1 MNYGLP
7 YKGSKNRIAKKIID
21 ILPPAPVL
29 YDVFCGGCA
38 ITHAALL
45 SGKYS
50 RVVANDINS
59 MIPHAFE
66 TALAGGFR
74 NEDRW
79 ISRGDF
85 QKLYKTDPYVAICFS
100 FGNNLHQYCY
110 ARDLEPYKRALHY
123 AIFWKDTGPWRELC
137 PETAD
142 ALKKT
147 VESEQD
153 RHKRRIGAGRAIV
166 TALKAGLMNGT
177 INPAVMDK
185 PIYRKIRK
193 EKKPELRT
201 QSAESVERLKSL
213 ETLENDERLQ
223 RLESLERFERLKN
236 LECLQT
242 DESLCRLQSLES
254 LERFERLKNLE
265 CLQTDESL
273 CRLQSLERLD
283 RITDVD
289 VPPVLTV
296 TTGDYR
302 ALNFERGGII
312 YCDPPYKS
320 TEERYGQD
328 FDFNDFYSW
337 CEHQANPVFISEY
350 TMPEDR
356 FVPVAA
362 FTVTR
367 KMDTKKSSICSE
379 KIWRPRC
386 QLGI

>member
-7 YKGSKNRIAKKIID
+7 YKGSKNRIAKRLVEA
-21 ILPPAPVL
+21 LPAAPVL
-29 YDVFCGGCA
+29 YDVFAGGCA
-38 ITHAALL
+38 ITHAAML

-50 RVVANDINS
+50 RVVANDING

-85 QKLYKTDPYVAICFS
+85 QRLYKTDPYVAICFS
-100 FGNNLHQYCY
+100 FGNDLHEYCY
-110 ARDLEPYKRALHY
+110 ARELEPYKRALHY
-123 AIFWKDTGPWRELC
+123 AIFWKDIAPWAELC

-142 ALKKT
+142 ALKKA

-166 TALKAGLMNGT
+166 KELKAGLMNGT

-193 EKKPELRT
+193 EKTPGLRIK
-201 QSAESVERLKSL
+201 SAERFERLKSL
-213 ETLENDERLQ
+213 EVLQ
-223 RLESLERFERLKN
+223 N
-236 LECLQT
+236 
-242 DESLCRLQSLES
+242 DESLCRLQSL
-254 LERFERLKNLE
+254 K
-265 CLQTDESL
+265 
-273 CRLQSLERLD
+273 RLD
-283 RITDVD
+283 RINSVD

-296 TTGDYR
+296 TTGNYR

-320 TEERYGQD
+320 TDERYGQE
-328 FDFNDFYSW
+328 FDFNGFYSW

-362 FTVTR
+362 FTVSR
-367 KMDTKKSSICSE
+367 KMNAKKSNICPE
-379 KIWRPRC
+379 KIWRPIC
-386 QLGI
+386 QLD

>member
-7 YKGSKNRIAKKIID
+7 YKGSKNRIAKKILD
-21 ILPPAPVL
+21 VLPAAPVL

-50 RVVANDINS
+50 RVVANDING

-79 ISRGDF
+79 ISRDDF
-85 QKLYKTDPYVAICFS
+85 QRLYKTDPYVAMCFS
-100 FGNNLHQYCY
+100 FGNNLHEYCY
-110 ARDLEPYKRALHY
+110 ARELEPYKRALHY
-123 AIFWKDTGPWRELC
+123 AIFWKDIAPWAELC

-142 ALKKT
+142 ALKKA
-147 VESEQD
+147 VESAQD

-166 TALKAGLMNGT
+166 TALKAGLTNGT
-177 INPAVMDK
+177 IDPAVMDK

-193 EKKPELRT
+193 EKTSGLRINP
-201 QSAESVERLKSL
+201 AESVERLNNL
-213 ETLENDERLQ
+213 ETLEHDERLR

-236 LECLQT
+236 LET
-242 DESLCRLQSLES
+242 
-254 LERFERLKNLE
+254 
-265 CLQTDESL
+265 LQTDESL
-273 CRLQSLERLD
+273 CRLQSLER
-283 RITDVD
+283 ITDVD
-289 VPPVLTV
+289 VPPALTV

-302 ALNFERGGII
+302 ALNFERDGII
-312 YCDPPYKS
+312 YCDPPYKN
-320 TEERYGQD
+320 TKERYGRE
-328 FDFNDFYSW
+328 FDFNGFYSW

-350 TMPEDR
+350 AMPEDR

-367 KMDTKKSSICSE
+367 KLDTKKSSICYE
-379 KIWRPRC
+379 KIWRPRT
-386 QLGI
+386 QL

>member
-7 YKGSKNRIAKKIID
+7 YKGSKNRIAKKILEV
-21 ILPPAPVL
+21 LPAAPVL

-38 ITHAALL
+38 ITHAAML

-50 RVVANDINS
+50 RVVANDING

-66 TALAGGFR
+66 TAITGGFR

-79 ISRGDF
+79 ISRDDF

-100 FGNNLHQYCY
+100 FGNNLHEYCY

-142 ALKKT
+142 ALKKA

-166 TALKAGLMNGT
+166 TAFKTGLMNGT

-185 PIYRKIRK
+185 PIYKKIRGK
-193 EKKPELRT
+193 YPRVYP
-201 QSAESVERLKSL
+201 QSGWLAERMKSL
-213 ETLENDERLQ
+213 ETLENDERLR
-223 RLESLERFERLKN
+223 RLESLERLERLERFEHLKN
-236 LECLQT
+236 LET
-242 DESLCRLQSLES
+242 
-254 LERFERLKNLE
+254 
-265 CLQTDESL
+265 LQTDESL

-283 RITDVD
+283 RKNSVD

-302 ALNFERGGII
+302 ALNFEQGGII

-320 TEERYGQD
+320 TEERYGRE
-328 FDFNDFYSW
+328 FDFNGFYAW

-367 KMDTKKSSICSE
+367 KMDTKKSSICPE
-379 KIWRPRC
+379 KIWRPQC
-386 QLGI
+386 QLDI

>member
-7 YKGSKNRIAKKIID
+7 YQGSKNRIAKRLVEA
-21 ILPPAPVL
+21 LPPAPVL
-29 YDVFCGGCA
+29 YGVFCGGCA
-38 ITHAALL
+38 VTHAAML

-50 RVVANDINS
+50 RVVANDING
-59 MIPHAFE
+59 MIPAAFE
-66 TALAGGFR
+66 KAIRGGFR

-79 ISRGDF
+79 ISREEF
-85 QKLYKTDPYVAICFS
+85 RRLYLSDPYVAICFS
-100 FGNNLHQYCY
+100 FGNNLHEYCY
-110 ARDLEPYKRALHY
+110 ARELEPYKRALHY
-123 AIFWKDTGPWRELC
+123 AIFWQDTGPWRELC

-142 ALKKT
+142 ALKKA

-166 TALKAGLMNGT
+166 TALKTGLMNGT
-177 INPAVMDK
+177 IDPAVMVK
-185 PIYRKIRK
+185 PIYKKIRPHNK
-193 EKKPELRT
+193 LISPH
-201 QSAESVERLKSL
+201 
-213 ETLENDERLQ
+213 
-223 RLESLERFERLKN
+223 LESLERLERFEHLKN
-236 LECLQT
+236 LETLQT
-242 DESLCRLQSLES
+242 DESLCRLQSLE
-254 LERFERLKNLE
+254 
-265 CLQTDESL
+265 
-273 CRLQSLERLD
+273 

-312 YCDPPYKS
+312 YCDPPYKN
-320 TEERYGQD
+320 TKQYHTVGT
-328 FDFNDFYSW
+328 FDFEDFYAW

-367 KMDTKKSSICSE
+367 KMDAKKSSICHE
-379 KIWRPRC
+379 KIWRPRT
-386 QLGI
+386 QL

>member
-7 YKGSKNRIAKKIID
+7 YKGSKNRIAKKILD
-21 ILPPAPVL
+21 VLPAAPVL

-38 ITHAALL
+38 VTHAALL

-50 RVVANDINS
+50 RVVANDING

-66 TALAGGFR
+66 SAITGGFR

-79 ISRGDF
+79 ISRDDF
-85 QKLYKTDPYVAICFS
+85 KRLYKTDPYVAICFS
-100 FGNNLHQYCY
+100 FGNNLRWYCY
-110 ARDLEPYKRALHY
+110 ARELEPYKRALHY
-123 AIFWKDTGPWRELC
+123 AIFWKDTSLWRELC

-142 ALKKT
+142 ALKAA
-147 VESEQD
+147 VESETD
-153 RHKRRIGAGRAIV
+153 RHKRRIKAGRAIV

-177 INPAVMDK
+177 IDPAVMDK
-185 PIYRKIRK
+185 PIYGKIQK
-193 EKKPELRT
+193 EKTPGLGI
-201 QSAESVERLKSL
+201 QSAERVERLKSL

-223 RLESLERFERLKN
+223 RLESLER
-236 LECLQT
+236 LE
-242 DESLCRLQSLES
+242 
-254 LERFERLKNLE
+254 
-265 CLQTDESL
+265 
-273 CRLQSLERLD
+273 

-302 ALNFERGGII
+302 ALNFEQGGII
-312 YCDPPYKS
+312 YCDPPYK
-320 TEERYGQD
+320 TTKERYDRD
-328 FDFNDFYSW
+328 FDFDDFYSW

-362 FTVTR
+362 VTVTR
-367 KMDTKKSSICSE
+367 KLNAAKSSICHE
-379 KIWRPRC
+379 KIWRPRT
-386 QLGI
+386 QL

>member
-7 YKGSKNRIAKKIID
+7 YKGSKNRIAKKILD
-21 ILPPAPVL
+21 VLPAAPVL
-29 YDVFCGGCA
+29 YDVFAGGCA
-38 ITHAALL
+38 ITHAAML

-50 RVVANDINS
+50 RVVANDING

-66 TALAGGFR
+66 TAITGGFR
-74 NEDRW
+74 DEDRW
-79 ISRGDF
+79 ISRDDF

-100 FGNNLHQYCY
+100 FGNNLHEYCY
-110 ARDLEPYKRALHY
+110 ARELEPYKRALHY
-123 AIFWKDTGPWRELC
+123 AIFWKDTAPWRELC

-142 ALKKT
+142 ALKKA

-166 TALKAGLMNGT
+166 TALKAGLMNGS
-177 INPAVMDK
+177 IDPAVMDK
-185 PIYRKIRK
+185 PIYKKIR
-193 EKKPELRT
+193 LHNL
-201 QSAESVERLKSL
+201 ESRKRFERLKNL

-223 RLESLERFERLKN
+223 RLERLERFERLKN
-236 LECLQT
+236 LETLQT
-242 DESLCRLQSLES
+242 DESLCRPQSLKR
-254 LERFERLKNLE
+254 LE
-265 CLQTDESL
+265 
-273 CRLQSLERLD
+273 

-312 YCDPPYKS
+312 YCDPPYKN
-320 TEERYGQD
+320 TKERYGRE
-328 FDFNDFYSW
+328 FDFNGFYSW

-367 KMDTKKSSICSE
+367 KMDTKKSSICYE
-379 KIWRPRC
+379 KIWRPRT
-386 QLGI
+386 QL

>member
-7 YKGSKNRIAKKIID
+7 YKGSKNRIAKKILD
-21 ILPPAPVL
+21 VLPAAPVL

-50 RVVANDINS
+50 RVVANDING

-66 TALAGGFR
+66 TAITGGFR

-79 ISRGDF
+79 ISRDDF
-85 QKLYKTDPYVAICFS
+85 QRLYKTDPYVAICFS
-100 FGNNLHQYCY
+100 FGNNLHEYCY
-110 ARDLEPYKRALHY
+110 ARELEPYKRALHY
-123 AIFWKDTGPWRELC
+123 AIFWQDTGPWRDLC

-142 ALKKT
+142 ALKT
-147 VESEQD
+147 AVESEQD

-177 INPAVMDK
+177 IDPAVMNK

-193 EKKPELRT
+193 EKTPGLGI
-201 QSAESVERLKSL
+201 QSAESVERLKNL

-236 LECLQT
+236 LETLKT
-242 DESLCRLQSLES
+242 DESLCRVQSLES
-254 LERFERLKNLE
+254 
-265 CLQTDESL
+265 QG
-273 CRLQSLERLD
+273 
-283 RITDVD
+283 RINSVD
-289 VPPVLTV
+289 VPPVLSV
-296 TTGDYR
+296 TTRDYR
-302 ALNFERGGII
+302 EMEFSAPGII

-320 TEERYGQD
+320 TEERYGRG
-328 FDFNDFYSW
+328 FDFNGFYSW

-367 KMDTKKSSICSE
+367 KMDTKKSSICHE
-379 KIWRPRC
+379 KIWRPRT
-386 QLGI
+386 QL

>member
-7 YKGSKNRIAKKIID
+7 YKGSKNRIAKKILD
-21 ILPPAPVL
+21 VLPPAPVL

-50 RVVANDINS
+50 RVVANDING
-59 MIPHAFE
+59 MIPAAFE
-66 TALAGGFR
+66 KAIRGGFR

-79 ISRGDF
+79 ISRDDF
-85 QKLYKTDPYVAICFS
+85 QRLYKTDPYVAICFS
-100 FGNNLHQYCY
+100 FGNNLHEYCY
-110 ARDLEPYKRALHY
+110 ARELEPYKRALHY
-123 AIFWKDTGPWRELC
+123 AIFWKDIAPWRELC

-142 ALKKT
+142 ALKKA

-177 INPAVMDK
+177 IDPAVMNK
-185 PIYRKIRK
+185 SIYGKIRK
-193 EKKPELRT
+193 EKTSGLGI
-201 QSAESVERLKSL
+201 QSAKSVERLKSL

-236 LECLQT
+236 LET
-242 DESLCRLQSLES
+242 
-254 LERFERLKNLE
+254 
-265 CLQTDESL
+265 LQTDESL
-273 CRLQSLERLD
+273 CRLQSLERPE

-320 TEERYGQD
+320 TEERYGRE
-328 FDFNDFYSW
+328 FDFNGFYSW

-367 KMDTKKSSICSE
+367 KMDTKKSSICPE

-386 QLGI
+386 QLDI

>member
-7 YKGSKNRIAKKIID
+7 YKGSKNRIAKKILD
-21 ILPPAPVL
+21 VLPAAPVL

-50 RVVANDINS
+50 KVVANDING

-66 TALAGGFR
+66 SAITGGFR

-79 ISRGDF
+79 ISRDDF
-85 QKLYKTDPYVAICFS
+85 QRLYKTDPYVAVCFS
-100 FGNNLHQYCY
+100 FGSNLRWYCY

-142 ALKKT
+142 ALKAA
-147 VESEQD
+147 VESETD
-153 RHKRRIGAGRAIV
+153 RYKRRIKAGRAIV
-166 TALKAGLMNGT
+166 TALKTGLMNGT
-177 INPAVMDK
+177 IDPAVMNK
-185 PIYRKIRK
+185 SIYRKIR
-193 EKKPELRT
+193 
-201 QSAESVERLKSL
+201 
-213 ETLENDERLQ
+213 LENDERLQ
-223 RLESLERFERLKN
+223 RLKN

-242 DESLCRLQSLES
+242 DESLHRLQSLKS
-254 LERFERLKNLE
+254 LE
-265 CLQTDESL
+265 
-273 CRLQSLERLD
+273 

-289 VPPVLTV
+289 VPPCAPALNV
-296 TTGDYR
+296 TTGDYS

-312 YCDPPYKS
+312 YCDPPYKN
-320 TEERYGQD
+320 TRQYHTVGT
-328 FDFNDFYSW
+328 FDFEAFYSW

-367 KMDTKKSSICSE
+367 KMNTKKSSIYHE
-379 KIWRPRC
+379 KIWRPRI
-386 QLGI
+386 QL

>member
-7 YKGSKNRIAKKIID
+7 YKGSKNRIAKKILD
-21 ILPPAPVL
+21 VLPAAPVL

-38 ITHAALL
+38 ITHAAML

-50 RVVANDINS
+50 RVVANDVNG

-66 TALAGGFR
+66 KAILGGFR

-79 ISRGDF
+79 ISRDDF

-100 FGNNLHQYCY
+100 FGNNLHEYCY

-123 AIFWKDTGPWRELC
+123 AIFWKDTGPWRALC

-142 ALKKT
+142 ALKKA

-166 TALKAGLMNGT
+166 TALKAGLTNGT
-177 INPAVMDK
+177 IDPAVMDK
-185 PIYRKIRK
+185 PIYKKIRGIYSRVF
-193 EKKPELRT
+193 L
-201 QSAESVERLKSL
+201 QSGWLAERMQSL

-223 RLESLERFERLKN
+223 CLESLERFERLKN
-236 LECLQT
+236 FETLQT
-242 DESLCRLQSLES
+242 DA
-254 LERFERLKNLE
+254 
-265 CLQTDESL
+265 SL
-273 CRLQSLERLD
+273 CRLQSLERLERLE

-289 VPPVLTV
+289 VPPVLSV
-296 TTGDYR
+296 TTRDYR
-302 ALNFERGGII
+302 EMEFSAPGII
-312 YCDPPYKS
+312 YCDPPYKN
-320 TEERYGQD
+320 TKQYHTVGT
-328 FDFNDFYSW
+328 FDFNAFYSW
-337 CEHQANPVFISEY
+337 CEAQTLPVYISEY

-367 KMDTKKSSICSE
+367 KMDTKKSSICHE
-379 KIWRPRC
+379 KI
-386 QLGI
+386 

>member
-7 YKGSKNRIAKKIID
+7 YKGSKNRIAKKILD
-21 ILPPAPVL
+21 VLPAAPVL

-50 RVVANDINS
+50 RVVANDING

-66 TALAGGFR
+66 TAMKGGFR

-85 QKLYKTDPYVAICFS
+85 QKLYKTDPYVAICFT
-100 FGNNLHQYCY
+100 FGNNLHDYCY

-123 AIFWKDTGPWRELC
+123 AIFWKDIAPWAELC

-142 ALKKT
+142 ALKKA
-147 VESEQD
+147 VESEQN

-166 TALKAGLMNGT
+166 KELKAGLMNGT
-177 INPAVMDK
+177 IDPAVMNK
-185 PIYRKIRK
+185 PIYKKIRGK
-193 EKKPELRT
+193 YPRVYL
-201 QSAESVERLKSL
+201 QSGWLAERMQSL
-213 ETLENDERLQ
+213 ET
-223 RLESLERFERLKN
+223 
-236 LECLQT
+236 LQT
-242 DESLCRLQSLES
+242 DESLHRLQSLES
-254 LERFERLKNLE
+254 
-265 CLQTDESL
+265 QG
-273 CRLQSLERLD
+273 
-283 RITDVD
+283 RINSVD
-289 VPPVLTV
+289 VPPALSV

-328 FDFNDFYSW
+328 FDFDGFYSW

-356 FVPVAA
+356 FVPVAS

-367 KMDTKKSSICSE
+367 KMDTKKSSICPE

>member
-1 MNYGLP
+1 MNFGLP
-7 YKGSKNRIAKKIID
+7 YKGSKNRIAKKILD
-21 ILPPAPVL
+21 VLPAAPVL

-50 RVVANDINS
+50 RVVANDING

-79 ISRGDF
+79 ISRDDF

-100 FGNNLHQYCY
+100 FGNNLHEYCY

-123 AIFWKDTGPWRELC
+123 AIFWQDTGPWRELC

-142 ALKKT
+142 ALKKA

-177 INPAVMDK
+177 IDPAVMDK
-185 PIYRKIRK
+185 PIYKKIRK
-193 EKKPELRT
+193 KKLELRI

-242 DESLCRLQSLES
+242 DESLHRLQSLES
-254 LERFERLKNLE
+254 LERINS
-265 CLQTDESL
+265 T
-273 CRLQSLERLD
+273 
-283 RITDVD
+283 D
-289 VPPVLTV
+289 VPPCAPALNV

-302 ALNFERGGII
+302 EMEFSAPGII

-320 TEERYGQD
+320 TEERYGRE
-328 FDFNDFYSW
+328 FDFNGFYSW

-367 KMDTKKSSICSE
+367 KMDAKKSSICPE

>member
-7 YKGSKNRIAKKIID
+7 YKGSKNRIAKKILD
-21 ILPPAPVL
+21 ILPPVPVL

-50 RVVANDINS
+50 RVVANDING

-66 TALAGGFR
+66 TAINGDFR

-79 ISRGDF
+79 ISRDDF
-85 QKLYKTDPYVAICFS
+85 KRLYKTDPYVAICFS
-100 FGNNLHQYCY
+100 FGNNLHEYCY
-110 ARDLEPYKRALHY
+110 ARELEPYKRALHY

-142 ALKKT
+142 ALKKA

-177 INPAVMDK
+177 IDPAVMDK
-185 PIYRKIRK
+185 PIYKKIRK
-193 EKKPELRT
+193 EKTPGLGI
-201 QSAESVERLKSL
+201 QPAGSVERLKSL

-223 RLESLERFERLKN
+223 RLESLERLDRLKN
-236 LECLQT
+236 LETLQT
-242 DESLCRLQSLES
+242 DESLR
-254 LERFERLKNLE
+254 RV
-265 CLQTDESL
+265 
-273 CRLQSLERLD
+273 SLERLE
-283 RITDVD
+283 RITDGD

-302 ALNFERGGII
+302 ALTFERGGII

-320 TEERYGQD
+320 TEERYGRE
-328 FDFNDFYSW
+328 FDFNGFYSW
-337 CEHQANPVFISEY
+337 CEHQSNPVFISEY

-367 KMDTKKSSICSE
+367 KMDTKKSSICPE

-386 QLGI
+386 QLDI

>member
-7 YKGSKNRIAKKIID
+7 YKGSKNRIAKKILD
-21 ILPPAPVL
+21 VLPAAPVL

-66 TALAGGFR
+66 TALKGGFR

-100 FGNNLHQYCY
+100 FGNHLHEYCY

-123 AIFWKDTGPWRELC
+123 AIFWQDTSLWRELC

-142 ALKKT
+142 ALKKA

-177 INPAVMDK
+177 IDPAVMDK

-193 EKKPELRT
+193 EKTPGLRN
-201 QSAESVERLKSL
+201 QPAESVERLKSL
-213 ETLENDERLQ
+213 ETLEHDERLQ

-242 DESLCRLQSLES
+242 DESLCRLQSLE
-254 LERFERLKNLE
+254 
-265 CLQTDESL
+265 
-273 CRLQSLERLD
+273 

-302 ALNFERGGII
+302 ALNFERPGII

-320 TEERYGQD
+320 TEERYGRD
-328 FDFNDFYSW
+328 FDFNGFYAW

-367 KMDTKKSSICSE
+367 KLDAKRSSICPE

>member
-7 YKGSKNRIAKKIID
+7 YKGSKNRIAKKILD

-29 YDVFCGGCA
+29 YDVFAGGCA

-50 RVVANDINS
+50 RVVANDING

-66 TALAGGFR
+66 TAITGGFR

-85 QKLYKTDPYVAICFS
+85 QRLYKTDPYVAICFS
-100 FGNNLHQYCY
+100 FGNNLRWYCY

-142 ALKKT
+142 ALKKA

-166 TALKAGLMNGT
+166 TALKTGLMNGT
-177 INPAVMDK
+177 IDPAVMDK
-185 PIYRKIRK
+185 PIYKKIRPHNK
-193 EKKPELRT
+193 LISPYL
-201 QSAESVERLKSL
+201 ESCERFERLKNL
-213 ETLENDERLQ
+213 ETLGNDERLQ

-236 LECLQT
+236 LETLQT
-242 DESLCRLQSLES
+242 DESP
-254 LERFERLKNLE
+254 
-265 CLQTDESL
+265 
-273 CRLQSLERLD
+273 CRLQSLERLE

-289 VPPVLTV
+289 VDVPVLTV

-312 YCDPPYKS
+312 YCDPPYK
-320 TEERYGQD
+320 TTKERYGRE
-328 FDFNDFYSW
+328 FDFNGFYSW

-367 KMDTKKSSICSE
+367 KLNAKKSSICPE
-379 KIWRPRC
+379 KIWRPRT
-386 QLGI
+386 QV

>member
-7 YKGSKNRIAKKIID
+7 YKGSKNRIAKKILD
-21 ILPPAPVL
+21 VLPAAPVL

-50 RVVANDINS
+50 RVVANDVNG

-79 ISRGDF
+79 ISRDDF

-100 FGNNLHQYCY
+100 FGNDLYEYCY
-110 ARDLEPYKRALHY
+110 ARELEPYKRALHY

-142 ALKKT
+142 ALKKA

-177 INPAVMDK
+177 IDPAVVDK

-193 EKKPELRT
+193 KRPELSN
-201 QSAESVERLKSL
+201 QSAESLERLKSL

-236 LECLQT
+236 LET
-242 DESLCRLQSLES
+242 
-254 LERFERLKNLE
+254 
-265 CLQTDESL
+265 LQTDESL
-273 CRLQSLERLD
+273 CRLQSLER
-283 RITDVD
+283 ITEVN

-320 TEERYGQD
+320 TKERYGRD
-328 FDFNDFYSW
+328 FDFAGFYAW

-367 KMDTKKSSICSE
+367 KMDTKKSSICHE
-379 KIWRPRC
+379 KIWRPQC
-386 QLGI
+386 QLDI

>member
-1 MNYGLP
+1 MNFGLP
-7 YKGSKNRIAKKIID
+7 YKGSKNRIAKKILD
-21 ILPPAPVL
+21 VLPAAPVL

-38 ITHAALL
+38 VTHAAML

-66 TALAGGFR
+66 TALKGGFR
-74 NEDRW
+74 DEARW
-79 ISRGDF
+79 ISRDDF
-85 QKLYKTDPYVAICFS
+85 QRLYKTDPYVAICFS
-100 FGNNLHQYCY
+100 FGNNLHSYCY
-110 ARDLEPYKRALHY
+110 ARELEPYKRALHY

-142 ALKKT
+142 ALKKA

-185 PIYRKIRK
+185 PIYKKIRGK
-193 EKKPELRT
+193 YPRVFL
-201 QSAESVERLKSL
+201 QSGWLAERMQSL
-213 ETLENDERLQ
+213 ETLENDERFQ
-223 RLESLERFERLKN
+223 RLESLE
-236 LECLQT
+236 
-242 DESLCRLQSLES
+242 
-254 LERFERLKNLE
+254 
-265 CLQTDESL
+265 
-273 CRLQSLERLD
+273 

-302 ALNFERGGII
+302 EMEFSAPGII

-320 TEERYGQD
+320 TEERYGRE
-328 FDFNDFYSW
+328 FDFAGFYAW
-337 CEHQANPVFISEY
+337 CEHQANPVYISEY

-356 FVPVAA
+356 FVPVAS

-367 KMDTKKSSICSE
+367 KMDTKKSSICPE

>member
-7 YKGSKNRIAKKIID
+7 YKGSKNRIAKKILD
-21 ILPPAPVL
+21 VLPAAPVL

-50 RVVANDINS
+50 RVVANDING

-66 TALAGGFR
+66 TAMKGGFR

-85 QKLYKTDPYVAICFS
+85 QNLYKTDPYVAICFS
-100 FGNNLHQYCY
+100 FGNNLHEYCY
-110 ARDLEPYKRALHY
+110 ARELEPYKRALHY

-142 ALKKT
+142 ALKKA

-177 INPAVMDK
+177 IDPAVMNK

-193 EKKPELRT
+193 EKTPGLRI
-201 QSAESVERLKSL
+201 QPAESVERLKSL

-223 RLESLERFERLKN
+223 RLERLERFERLENDERLQRLERLERFERLKN

-242 DESLCRLQSLES
+242 NESLHRLQSLKS
-254 LERFERLKNLE
+254 LE
-265 CLQTDESL
+265 
-273 CRLQSLERLD
+273 

-312 YCDPPYKS
+312 YCDPPYKN
-320 TEERYGQD
+320 TGQYRTVGT
-328 FDFNDFYSW
+328 FDFEAFYSW
-337 CEHQANPVFISEY
+337 CLHQSNPVFISEY
-350 TMPEDR
+350 TMPEDL
-356 FVPVAA
+356 FVPVAS

-367 KMDTKKSSICSE
+367 KLSAKKSSICPE

-386 QLGI
+386 QLDI

>member
-1 MNYGLP
+1 MNFGLP
-7 YKGSKNRIAKKIID
+7 YKGSKNRIAKKILD
-21 ILPPAPVL
+21 VLPAAPVL

-38 ITHAALL
+38 VTHAAML

-66 TALAGGFR
+66 TALKGGFR
-74 NEDRW
+74 DEARW
-79 ISRGDF
+79 ISRDDF
-85 QKLYKTDPYVAICFS
+85 QRLYKTDPYVAICFS
-100 FGNNLHQYCY
+100 FGNNLHSYCY
-110 ARDLEPYKRALHY
+110 ARELEPYKRALHY

-142 ALKKT
+142 ALKKA

-185 PIYRKIRK
+185 PIYKKIRGK
-193 EKKPELRT
+193 YPRVFL
-201 QSAESVERLKSL
+201 QSGWLAERMQSL
-213 ETLENDERLQ
+213 ETLENDERFQ
-223 RLESLERFERLKN
+223 RLESLE
-236 LECLQT
+236 
-242 DESLCRLQSLES
+242 
-254 LERFERLKNLE
+254 
-265 CLQTDESL
+265 
-273 CRLQSLERLD
+273 

-302 ALNFERGGII
+302 EMEFSAPGII

-320 TEERYGQD
+320 TEERYGRE
-328 FDFNDFYSW
+328 FDFAGFYAW
-337 CEHQANPVFISEY
+337 CEHQANPVYISEY

-356 FVPVAA
+356 FVPVAS
-362 FTVTR
+362 FTVIR
-367 KMDTKKSSICSE
+367 KMDTKKSSICPE

>member
-1 MNYGLP
+1 VNYGLP
-7 YKGSKNRIAKKIID
+7 YQGSKNRIARRLVD
-21 ILPPAPVL
+21 ALPAAPVL

-50 RVVANDINS
+50 RVVANDING
-59 MIPHAFE
+59 MIPAAFE
-66 TALAGGFR
+66 KAIRGGFR

-79 ISRGDF
+79 ISRDDF
-85 QKLYKTDPYVAICFS
+85 RRLYKTDPYVASCFS
-100 FGNNLHQYCY
+100 FGNNLRWYCY

-142 ALKKT
+142 ALKKA

-166 TALKAGLMNGT
+166 TALKTGLMNGT
-177 INPAVMDK
+177 IDPAVMDK
-185 PIYRKIRK
+185 PIYKKIRK
-193 EKKPELRT
+193 GKTSGLRL
-201 QSAESVERLKSL
+201 QS
-213 ETLENDERLQ
+213 DERLQ

-236 LECLQT
+236 LET
-242 DESLCRLQSLES
+242 LQSLES
-254 LERFERLKNLE
+254 LN
-265 CLQTDESL
+265 
-273 CRLQSLERLD
+273 
-283 RITDVD
+283 RINAVNA
-289 VPPVLTV
+289 PPVLTV
-296 TTGDYR
+296 TTEDYK
-302 ALNFERGGII
+302 ALTFEQGGII
-312 YCDPPYKS
+312 YCDPPYK
-320 TEERYGQD
+320 TTKERYGRE
-328 FDFNDFYSW
+328 FDFNGFYSW

-367 KMDTKKSSICSE
+367 KLNAAKSNICPE
-379 KIWRPRC
+379 KIWRPRT
-386 QLGI
+386 QL

>member
-7 YKGSKNRIAKKIID
+7 YKGSKNRIAKKILD
-21 ILPPAPVL
+21 VLPPAPVL
-29 YDVFCGGCA
+29 YDVFAGGCA

-50 RVVANDINS
+50 RVVANDING

-66 TALAGGFR
+66 TAITGGFR

-79 ISRGDF
+79 ISRDDF

-100 FGNNLHQYCY
+100 FGNNLHEYCY

-123 AIFWKDTGPWRELC
+123 AIFWKDTAPWRELC

-142 ALKKT
+142 ALKKA

-153 RHKRRIGAGRAIV
+153 RHKRRIKAGRAIV

-177 INPAVMDK
+177 IDPAVMDK

-193 EKKPELRT
+193 EKTPGLGIKP
-201 QSAESVERLKSL
+201 AESVERLKTL

-223 RLESLERFERLKN
+223 RLERLESLERFERLKN
-236 LECLQT
+236 LETLQT
-242 DESLCRLQSLES
+242 DESLCRLQGLQGLES
-254 LERFERLKNLE
+254 LER
-265 CLQTDESL
+265 
-273 CRLQSLERLD
+273 LER
-283 RITDVD
+283 INAVNA
-289 VPPVLTV
+289 PPVLTV
-296 TTGDYR
+296 TTEDYK
-302 ALNFERGGII
+302 ALTFEQGGII

-320 TEERYGQD
+320 TEERYGRE
-328 FDFNDFYSW
+328 FDFNGFYSW

-356 FVPVAA
+356 FVPVAS

-367 KMDTKKSSICSE
+367 KMDARKSSICPE
-379 KIWRPRC
+379 KIWRPRT
-386 QLGI
+386 QL

>member
-1 MNYGLP
+1 MNFGLP
-7 YKGSKNRIAKKIID
+7 YKGSKNRIAKKILD
-21 ILPPAPVL
+21 VLPAAPVL

-66 TALAGGFR
+66 TAITGGFR

-79 ISRGDF
+79 ISRDDF

-110 ARDLEPYKRALHY
+110 ARELEPYKRALHY
-123 AIFWKDTGPWRELC
+123 AIFWKDIGPWRELC

-142 ALKKT
+142 SLKKA

-153 RHKRRIGAGRAIV
+153 RHKRRIDADRAIV

-177 INPAVMDK
+177 IDPAVMNK
-185 PIYRKIRK
+185 PIYKKIRGK
-193 EKKPELRT
+193 YPRVYL
-201 QSAESVERLKSL
+201 QSGWLAERMQSLERL
-213 ETLENDERLQ
+213 E
-223 RLESLERFERLKN
+223 RLESLKRFERLKN
-236 LECLQT
+236 LET
-242 DESLCRLQSLES
+242 
-254 LERFERLKNLE
+254 
-265 CLQTDESL
+265 LQTDESL

-283 RITDVD
+283 RKNSVD
-289 VPPVLTV
+289 VLPVLTV

-320 TEERYGQD
+320 TEERYGRE
-328 FDFNDFYSW
+328 FDFAGFYAW

-362 FTVTR
+362 FSVTR
-367 KMDTKKSSICSE
+367 KMDTKKSSICHE
-379 KIWRPRC
+379 KIWRPRT
-386 QLGI
+386 QL

>member
-1 MNYGLP
+1 MNYGMP
-7 YKGSKNRIAKKIID
+7 YKGSKNRIAKR
-21 ILPPAPVL
+21 ILDVLPAAPVL

-100 FGNNLHQYCY
+100 FGNNLKDYCY
-110 ARDLEPYKRALHY
+110 APDLEPYKRALHY
-123 AIFWKDTGPWRELC
+123 AIFWQDTGPWRELC

-142 ALKKT
+142 ALKKV

-193 EKKPELRT
+193 EKTPELRI
-201 QSAESVERLKSL
+201 QSAESVERLKNL
-213 ETLENDERLQ
+213 ET
-223 RLESLERFERLKN
+223 
-236 LECLQT
+236 LQT
-242 DESLCRLQSLES
+242 DESLCRLQSLKS
-254 LERFERLKNLE
+254 LE
-265 CLQTDESL
+265 
-273 CRLQSLERLD
+273 

-289 VPPVLTV
+289 VPPALTV

-302 ALNFERGGII
+302 ALNFEPGGII

-320 TEERYGQD
+320 TGQYHTVGT
-328 FDFNDFYSW
+328 FDFEAFYSW
-337 CEHQANPVFISEY
+337 CLHQSNPVFISEY
-350 TMPEDR
+350 TMPEDL
-356 FVPVAA
+356 FVPVAS

-367 KMDTKKSSICSE
+367 KLSAKKSSICHE
-379 KIWRPRC
+379 KIWRPRT
-386 QLGI
+386 QL

>member
-1 MNYGLP
+1 MTYGLP
-7 YKGSKNRIAKKIID
+7 YKGSKNRIAKKILD
-21 ILPPAPVL
+21 VLPAAPVL
-29 YDVFCGGCA
+29 YDVFAGGCA

-50 RVVANDINS
+50 RVVANDLNG

-66 TALAGGFR
+66 TAITGGFR
-74 NEDRW
+74 DEDRW
-79 ISRGDF
+79 ISRDDF
-85 QKLYKTDPYVAICFS
+85 QRLYKTDPYVAICFS
-100 FGNNLHQYCY
+100 FGNDLHEYCY
-110 ARDLEPYKRALHY
+110 ARELEPYKRALHY
-123 AIFWKDTGPWRELC
+123 AIFWKDTAPWRELC

-142 ALKKT
+142 ALKKA

-177 INPAVMDK
+177 IDPAVMNK

-193 EKKPELRT
+193 EKTSGLSLHL
-201 QSAESVERLKSL
+201 QSAISL
-213 ETLENDERLQ
+213 ECRLQSLERLENDERLQ
-223 RLESLERFERLKN
+223 RLKSLERFERLKN
-236 LECLQT
+236 LETLQT
-242 DESLCRLQSLES
+242 DESLCRLQSLKS
-254 LERFERLKNLE
+254 LE
-265 CLQTDESL
+265 
-273 CRLQSLERLD
+273 

-296 TTGDYR
+296 TTEDYR

-312 YCDPPYKS
+312 YCDPPYKN
-320 TEERYGQD
+320 TKERYGRE
-328 FDFNDFYSW
+328 FDFNGFYSW
-337 CEHQANPVFISEY
+337 CEHQTNPVFISEY

-367 KMDTKKSSICSE
+367 KMDAKKSNICYE

-386 QLGI
+386 QSGI

>member
-7 YKGSKNRIAKKIID
+7 YKGSKNRIAKKILD
-21 ILPPAPVL
+21 VLPAAPVL

-50 RVVANDINS
+50 RVVANDING

-79 ISRGDF
+79 ISREDF
-85 QKLYKTDPYVAICFS
+85 RRLYLTDPYVAMCFS
-100 FGNNLHQYCY
+100 FANNLNDYCY
-110 ARDLEPYKRALHY
+110 AAELEPYKRALHY
-123 AIFWKDTGPWRELC
+123 AIFWKDIAPWAELC

-142 ALKKT
+142 ALGAAMQ
-147 VESEQD
+147 SEPD

-177 INPAVMDK
+177 IDPAVMDK
-185 PIYRKIRK
+185 PIYKKIRK
-193 EKKPELRT
+193 EKTPGLSLHL
-201 QSAESVERLKSL
+201 QSAISL
-213 ETLENDERLQ
+213 E
-223 RLESLERFERLKN
+223 
-236 LECLQT
+236 
-242 DESLCRLQSLES
+242 
-254 LERFERLKNLE
+254 
-265 CLQTDESL
+265 
-273 CRLQSLERLD
+273 CRLQSLERLE

-302 ALNFERGGII
+302 ALEFDQPGII

-320 TEERYGQD
+320 TEERYGREFD
-328 FDFNDFYSW
+328 FDAFYSW

-356 FVPVAA
+356 FACIA
-362 FTVTR
+362 EWDKVTTMASKTTSHVTER
-367 KMDTKKSSICSE
+367 L
-379 KIWRPRC
+379 WRPRT
-386 QLGI
+386 QL

>member
-1 MNYGLP
+1 M
-7 YKGSKNRIAKKIID
+7 
-21 ILPPAPVL
+21 
-29 YDVFCGGCA
+29 
-38 ITHAALL
+38 L

-50 RVVANDINS
+50 RVVANDING

-79 ISRGDF
+79 IPR
-85 QKLYKTDPYVAICFS
+85 
-100 FGNNLHQYCY
+100 
-110 ARDLEPYKRALHY
+110 
-123 AIFWKDTGPWRELC
+123 
-137 PETAD
+137 
-142 ALKKT
+142 
-147 VESEQD
+147 
-153 RHKRRIGAGRAIV
+153 
-166 TALKAGLMNGT
+166 
-177 INPAVMDK
+177 
-185 PIYRKIRK
+185 
-193 EKKPELRT
+193 
-201 QSAESVERLKSL
+201 
-213 ETLENDERLQ
+213 LENDERL
-223 RLESLERFERLKN
+223 RILESLERFERLKN
-236 LECLQT
+236 LETLQT
-242 DESLCRLQSLES
+242 DESLQRLQSLE
-254 LERFERLKNLE
+254 
-265 CLQTDESL
+265 
-273 CRLQSLERLD
+273 

-302 ALNFERGGII
+302 EMEFSAPGII

-320 TEERYGQD
+320 TEERYGRE
-328 FDFNDFYSW
+328 FDFAGFYAW

-367 KMDTKKSSICSE
+367 KMDALKSSICHE

>member
-7 YKGSKNRIAKKIID
+7 YKGSKNRIAKKILD
-21 ILPPAPVL
+21 VLPPAPVL

-50 RVVANDINS
+50 RVVANDITG

-66 TALAGGFR
+66 TALGGGFR

-79 ISRGDF
+79 ISRDDF
-85 QKLYKTDPYVAICFS
+85 QRLYKTDPYVAICFS
-100 FGNNLHQYCY
+100 FGNNLHEYCY

-123 AIFWKDTGPWRELC
+123 AIFWKDIAPWAELC

-142 ALKKT
+142 ALKKA

-177 INPAVMDK
+177 IDPAVMDK
-185 PIYRKIRK
+185 PIYKKIRK
-193 EKKPELRT
+193 EKTPGLRIK
-201 QSAESVERLKSL
+201 SAESVERLKSL

-242 DESLCRLQSLES
+242 DESLHRLQGVES
-254 LERFERLKNLE
+254 LERINS
-265 CLQTDESL
+265 T
-273 CRLQSLERLD
+273 
-283 RITDVD
+283 D
-289 VPPVLTV
+289 VPPCAPALNV
-296 TTGDYR
+296 TTEDYK
-302 ALNFERGGII
+302 ALTFERGGII

-320 TEERYGQD
+320 TEERYGRE
-328 FDFNDFYSW
+328 FDFNGFYSW

-356 FVPVAA
+356 FVPVAS

-367 KMDTKKSSICSE
+367 KMDTKKSSICHE

-386 QLGI
+386 QSGI

>member
-7 YKGSKNRIAKKIID
+7 YKGSKNRIAKKILD
-21 ILPPAPVL
+21 ILPAAPVL

-38 ITHAALL
+38 ITHAAML

-50 RVVANDINS
+50 RVVANDING

-66 TALAGGFR
+66 TAITGGFR

-79 ISRGDF
+79 ISRDDF
-85 QKLYKTDPYVAICFS
+85 QRLYKTDPYVAICFS
-100 FGNNLHQYCY
+100 FGNNLREYCY
-110 ARDLEPYKRALHY
+110 ARELEPYKRALHY
-123 AIFWKDTGPWRELC
+123 AIFWKDIAPWRELC

-142 ALKKT
+142 ALKAA
-147 VESEQD
+147 VESETD
-153 RHKRRIGAGRAIV
+153 RHKRRIKAGRAIV
-166 TALKAGLMNGT
+166 TVLKAGLMNGT
-177 INPAVMDK
+177 IDPAVMDK

-193 EKKPELRT
+193 EKTLGLRIL
-201 QSAESVERLKSL
+201 SAERVGRLKSL
-213 ETLENDERLQ
+213 EPLENDERL
-223 RLESLERFERLKN
+223 R
-236 LECLQT
+236 
-242 DESLCRLQSLES
+242 
-254 LERFERLKNLE
+254 
-265 CLQTDESL
+265 LQTDESL

-283 RITDVD
+283 RINSVD
-289 VPPVLTV
+289 VPPVLSV

-312 YCDPPYKS
+312 YCDPPYKTTS
-320 TEERYGQD
+320 ERYGRD
-328 FDFNDFYSW
+328 FDFAGFYAW

-350 TMPEDR
+350 TMPEDL
-356 FVPVAA
+356 FVPVAS

-367 KMDTKKSSICSE
+367 KMDTKKSSICPE

>member
-7 YKGSKNRIAKKIID
+7 YKGSKNRIAKRILD
-21 ILPPAPVL
+21 VLPPAPVL

-38 ITHAALL
+38 VTHAALL

-66 TALAGGFR
+66 TALGGGFR

-79 ISRGDF
+79 ISRNDF

-100 FGNNLHQYCY
+100 FGNNLHEYCY
-110 ARDLEPYKRALHY
+110 ARELEPYKRALHY
-123 AIFWKDTGPWRELC
+123 AIFWKDIAPWAELC

-142 ALKKT
+142 ALGAAMQ
-147 VESEQD
+147 SEPD
-153 RHKRRIGAGRAIV
+153 RHKRRIKAGHAIV
-166 TALKAGLMNGT
+166 TALKAGLMNGS
-177 INPAVMDK
+177 IDPAVMNK
-185 PIYRKIRK
+185 SIYRKIRK
-193 EKKPELRT
+193 EKKPGLRL
-201 QSAESVERLKSL
+201 QSTESVERLKTL

-223 RLESLERFERLKN
+223 RLESLER
-236 LECLQT
+236 LE
-242 DESLCRLQSLES
+242 
-254 LERFERLKNLE
+254 K
-265 CLQTDESL
+265 
-273 CRLQSLERLD
+273 
-283 RITDVD
+283 ITDVD

-302 ALNFERGGII
+302 TLNFERGGII

-320 TEERYGQD
+320 TEERYGRD
-328 FDFNDFYSW
+328 FDFDDFYSW
-337 CEHQANPVFISEY
+337 CEHQSNPVFISEY

-356 FVPVAA
+356 FVPVTA

-367 KMDTKKSSICSE
+367 KMDARKSSICPE

-386 QLGI
+386 QSGI

>member
-7 YKGSKNRIAKKIID
+7 YKGSKNRIAKKILD
-21 ILPPAPVL
+21 ILPAAPVL

-45 SGKYS
+45 SGKYNT
-50 RVVANDINS
+50 VVANDINS

-66 TALAGGFR
+66 TAMKGGFR

-79 ISRGDF
+79 ISRDDF
-85 QKLYKTDPYVAICFS
+85 QRLYKTDPYVAICFI
-100 FGNNLHQYCY
+100 FGNNLHEYCY
-110 ARDLEPYKRALHY
+110 ARELEPYKRALHY
-123 AIFWKDTGPWRELC
+123 AIFWKDIAPWRELC

-142 ALKKT
+142 ALKKA

-177 INPAVMDK
+177 IDPAVMNK
-185 PIYRKIRK
+185 SIYRKIRK
-193 EKKPELRT
+193 EKTSGLS

-223 RLESLERFERLKN
+223 RLERLESLERFERLKN
-236 LECLQT
+236 LKTLQT

-254 LERFERLKNLE
+254 LER
-265 CLQTDESL
+265 
-273 CRLQSLERLD
+273 
-283 RITDVD
+283 ITDGD

-320 TEERYGQD
+320 TEERYGRE
-328 FDFNDFYSW
+328 FDFSGFYSW

-367 KMDTKKSSICSE
+367 KMDTKKSSICHE

-386 QLGI
+386 QLDI